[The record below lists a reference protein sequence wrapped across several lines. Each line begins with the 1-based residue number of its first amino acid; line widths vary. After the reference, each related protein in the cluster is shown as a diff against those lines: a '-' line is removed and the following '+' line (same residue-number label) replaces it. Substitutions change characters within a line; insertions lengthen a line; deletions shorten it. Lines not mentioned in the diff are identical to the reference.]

1 MKKIMDLFMQ
11 AILVSMALLLL
22 ILETIIKSLMV
33 LENRQNLFILPES
46 PKKKEDL
53 FVFMNKK
60 SMDSMMVTLFLSDKF
75 KEWVK
80 SMENNS
86 K

>member
-11 AILVSMALLLL
+11 AILVSIALLLL

-60 SMDSMMVTLFLSDKF
+60 SMDSMMVILFLSDKF
-75 KEWVK
+75 KECVK